1 MNKPGFTVI
10 MPWAAPALKPLPELS
25 VNERLTL
32 KDVSLTQVRPAALL
46 SAAPAAGAAAAG
58 ASTKSCTP
66 LSPVQYNSAATPVA

>member
-1 MNKPGFTVI
+1 MKKPGFTVI

-32 KDVSLTQVRPAALL
+32 KDASLTQVRPAALL
-46 SAAPAAGAAAAG
+46 SAAPAAVAAAAG
-58 ASTKSCTP
+58 ASSTP